1 MTETIHSQPKALLP
15 RKLEERETPQT
26 LNHWKSVFVN
36 YYRRCQFYGFFLQP
50 GVIWSNEVNHGF
62 TTPEVNG
69 LKRPVETLSF
79 DLEGFLACLSS
90 YLPFDYVSAKL
101 ISQTTC
107 MAEVWQIALHII
119 LTMHPW
125 RKNLRRHTA
134 TFLIDSS
141 DLFSSTSQLLS
152 FLPKV

>member
-1 MTETIHSQPKALLP
+1 MTETVHSQPKALLP
-15 RKLEERETPQT
+15 RKLEERETLQT

-90 YLPFDYVSAKL
+90 YLPFDYVSSKL

-107 MAEVWQIALHII
+107 MAEVWQI
-119 LTMHPW
+119 
-125 RKNLRRHTA
+125 
-134 TFLIDSS
+134 
-141 DLFSSTSQLLS
+141 
-152 FLPKV
+152 VY